1 MIRQITEQDL
11 AFIGENQKVDPFLC
25 RILSTIHMYGA
36 YSFVDCW
43 VQIQEES
50 ECTMAYLSKM
60 DGVLTLFAY
69 THADFQEISCFIE
82 VVEVRYIM
90 CSTECAAQ
98 LGITPDRTG
107 SILKFGN
114 VPVQLHGVEVNPPI
128 QSVYEVLQS
137 CANEIFVPPPFEPFY
152 LDMSHRIRH
161 GGAKITGIMKQGR
174 LIACAMT
181 VAETEQT
188 AVVGGVAVHPVYQ
201 RNGFGTRVVYG
212 LLHLCAQQQQ
222 KHIYVYCDTNKNK
235 QFYQSLG
242 FLCCG
247 IWAEIECIK

>member
-1 MIRQITEQDL
+1 MIRQMTNQDL
-11 AFIGENQKVDPFLC
+11 EFVCENQKSDPFLC
-25 RILSTIHMYGA
+25 RILSMIQMYGS

-50 ECTMAYLSKM
+50 ECAMAYLSKM

-69 THADFQEISCFIE
+69 TYADFEEISCFIE
-82 VVEVRYIM
+82 AVGAHYIT

-98 LGITPDRTG
+98 LDITPDRTG
-107 SILKFGN
+107 SILKFSH
-114 VPVQLHGVEVNPPI
+114 VPIQLHSVVVNPPI

-137 CANEIFVPPPFEPFY
+137 CVGETFLPPPFEPFY

-161 GGAKITGIMKQGR
+161 GGAKITGIIKQGR

-188 AVVGGVAVHPVYQ
+188 AVIGGVAVHPVYQ
-201 RNGFGTRVVYG
+201 RNGCGTMVVYG
-212 LLHLCAQQQQ
+212 LLHLCAQRKQ

-242 FLCCG
+242 FVCCG
-247 IWAEIECIK
+247 TWAEIECIE